1 MFTTNTPALAKQG
14 FPAKWKIVSQKKISQ
29 PFCFIFAYHLHG
41 NNAKIS
47 QKLYKECEN
56 FAIKIRQKFCEK
68 TCKNAQQNKEIIS
81 WNLMVFTIFSLRF
94 CFIYFWKKMLNFVK
108 KFAKCEQKFSH
119 FITKGFVRW
128 KPSTKPQ
135 TMFKEK
141 TGELRIFLPNF
152 RGLVTWVS
160 KRFPPKTNFL

>member
-1 MFTTNTPALAKQG
+1 MFTTNSPALAEQG
-14 FPAKWKIVSQKKISQ
+14 SPAKMKNCVAKKNFSTISLH
-29 PFCFIFAYHLHG
+29 FRISFAWEWCK
-41 NNAKIS
+41 NFAKIM
-47 QKLYKECEN
+47 QKIQN
-56 FAIKIRQKFCEK
+56 FAIKIRRKFCEK

-141 TGELRIFLPNF
+141 TGESRIFLPNF
-152 RGLVTWVS
+152 PVKVS
-160 KRFPPKTNFL
+160 WELPWISYLG